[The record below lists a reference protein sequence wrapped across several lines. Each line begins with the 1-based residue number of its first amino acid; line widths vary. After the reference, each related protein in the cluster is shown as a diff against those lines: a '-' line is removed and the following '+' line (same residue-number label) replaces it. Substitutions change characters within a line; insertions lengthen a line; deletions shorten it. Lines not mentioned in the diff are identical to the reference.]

1 MHEFY
6 IFPTDCLDDLED
18 MSHEERM
25 AFFTALTLYW
35 TSENLADLTRRI
47 TSDIPPVV
55 KIALRHSIIEI
66 EEIKEEIEG

>member
-1 MHEFY
+1 MIYEFY
-6 IFPTDCLDDLED
+6 IFPTDCIDDLED

-35 TSENLADLTRRI
+35 TTEKLTD
-47 TSDIPPVV
+47 DISPVV
-55 KIALRHSIIEI
+55 KIALRHAIREI

>member
-1 MHEFY
+1 MMHEY
-6 IFPTDCLDDLED
+6 YVYPTDCIDDLED

-35 TSENLADLTRRI
+35 TAENLTD
-47 TSDIPPVV
+47 DIPPVV
-55 KIALRHSIIEI
+55 KIALRHTIREI

>member
-1 MHEFY
+1 MIYEFY

-35 TSENLADLTRRI
+35 TTEKLTD
-47 TSDIPPVV
+47 DIPPVV
-55 KIALRHSIIEI
+55 KIALRHAIREI
-66 EEIKEEIEG
+66 EKIKENIPEE

>member
-1 MHEFY
+1 MMHEY
-6 IFPTDCLDDLED
+6 YVFPTDCIDDLED

-35 TSENLADLTRRI
+35 TAESLTD
-47 TSDIPPVV
+47 DIPPVV
-55 KIALRHSIIEI
+55 KIALRHTIREI